1 MAGGAAEGY
10 EAQIAELEEQ
20 VTQAAKSS
28 EAEVAL
34 PAELAALKEQGE
46 SDRID
51 FSLWLAGCRN
61 VKAARAV
68 LADYG
73 GDVDRMREDESW
85 LFAKHAASEGPAG
98 KIGLPNAGAASDG
111 GRAVKRWREI
121 AGLDGEQ
128 DFDCVLTKGAD
139 MSNSIAFAKT
149 YAGILDEAYKR
160 ASVSGVLDSGHRVAH
175 AGRNAKEIMV
185 PKISVTGLGD
195 YTRNEGNKTG
205 AITYEFETKM
215 FNYDRGVCPL
225 ADVMDVHPAV
235 QKRVDELLS

>member
-51 FSLWLAGCRN
+51 FSLRL
-61 VKAARAV
+61 
-68 LADYG
+68 
-73 GDVDRMREDESW
+73 VDRMREDESW

-215 FNYDRGVCPL
+215 FNYDRGVCLL

-235 QKRVDELLS
+235 QTRVDELLS